1 MHVRQYCRTTDGGE
15 EFAVPYLCDGFLQ
28 MEGSGKRR
36 IEELMVVSP
45 SSPSMSDSNHLMS
58 LEVKQSVVIFLLFIL
73 PLEADK
79 IKEEK
84 LKLWRASLPS
94 FFVLLSFYVTVVLL
108 LDCTGTVTLYGI
120 QGVSSNS
127 VTKK

>member
-1 MHVRQYCRTTDGGE
+1 
-15 EFAVPYLCDGFLQ
+15 
-28 MEGSGKRR
+28 
-36 IEELMVVSP
+36 MVVSP

-73 PLEADK
+73 PLDADK